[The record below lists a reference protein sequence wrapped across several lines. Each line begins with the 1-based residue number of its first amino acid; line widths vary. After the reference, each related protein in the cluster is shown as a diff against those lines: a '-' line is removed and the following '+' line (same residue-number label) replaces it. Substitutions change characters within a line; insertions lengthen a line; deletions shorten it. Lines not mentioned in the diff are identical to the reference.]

1 MNEQEKEH
9 FKNEDL
15 ALFLLMEQCDKND
28 IVSRKDVMDILD
40 SDCNHTTPEPQND

>member
-9 FKNEDL
+9 CKNEDL

-28 IVSRKDVMDILD
+28 IVSRKEVMDILD
-40 SDCNHTTPEPQND
+40 SECNQTTPKTQND